1 MDTKV
6 VILSE
11 LAKNLISSSDSDS
24 LDSKEGESL
33 MLIMLRNEKRLIS
46 RARCK
51 NYVEDVVSS
60 YTNYEFQMH
69 FR

>member
-6 VILSE
+6 IILTE
-11 LAKNLISSSDSDS
+11 LAKNVISSSDSDS
-24 LDSKEGESL
+24 SDSEEDESL
-33 MLIMLRNEKRLIS
+33 LLIIQ

-60 YTNYEFQMH
+60 YTNSEFQMH

>member
-6 VILSE
+6 VILTE

-24 LDSKEGESL
+24 SDSEENESL
-33 MLIMLRNEKRLIS
+33 LLIMLRNEKRLTS

-51 NYVEDVVSS
+51 NYVEDVVS
-60 YTNYEFQMH
+60 
-69 FR
+69 